1 LLNTVNLFIYRPL
14 RAYIRCTKPTPMLHN
29 YFIIAW
35 RNIIKHK
42 LFSLINIF
50 GLSVGI
56 AFALLVSAYVWH
68 EASIN
73 SDLKNA
79 DNQYIIQSKW
89 KDPNMGYGLTA
100 LAPMPKA
107 LKDKYPT
114 LVANYYHWDGV
125 SSNVSKGDKH
135 FRESL
140 QVGDST
146 FLTTY
151 GFKLLHGDAKTAL
164 NDPFSVVITDDRA
177 IKYFG
182 KTDVVG
188 ETLNIENFKGEK
200 HDFVVQGVLDKLSK
214 NSVTNVIE
222 QSNSTFFLS
231 GAAAKFMGRSL
242 DGWNNT
248 AIVGLVEL
256 RPGVK
261 PEALDAPMRSL
272 IKKNAPPQIADNLTP
287 YLVPLKS
294 YYLEASNG
302 LVKKML
308 YTLSFIALFIL
319 LMAVI
324 NFVNICIS
332 RSSQR
337 MKEMGIRKVL
347 GGLRKQLIWQFLT
360 ESVLMVFIATLFAL
374 GIYAIARPYF
384 TEMLAA
390 DIDGLFS
397 FPLYFY
403 LLPFALALVIG
414 LIAGLYPA
422 LVLSS
427 LKSVDSLKGKLN
439 QVKDNVIFR
448 KGLIAFQFATAAV
461 VLISAIVVSK
471 QISLFFSKSLGYDKD
486 YVVYAQLPR
495 DWSKPGVQKMEGIRY
510 RLAQLPQ
517 VSSATLSWEIP
528 DGNNGGSFRATRMDA
543 DSASGFSSQIM
554 MADNQYAATYGLK
567 LKAGQFFMPQYMQA
581 DSGKV
586 VINEMQ
592 SKLLGFANAKD
603 AIGQQF
609 KALGSRDPLSICG
622 VVADF
627 QFGSMQSKM
636 QPVTFYNVNQTPFY
650 RFFSIKLRPGNIQNS
665 LEAVQKKWAEVMPGA
680 PFEYNF
686 MDEALAKMYKTEL
699 QLKQAAYL
707 ATGLAIIIVLLGV
720 LGLISL
726 SVQKRTKEIG
736 IRKVLGSSV
745 SHVMMLFL
753 KDFLGTVVIAG
764 LVACPLAYY
773 LMQRWLDNY
782 AYKINLTP
790 LPFIIAVLALTIVT
804 AILIS
809 IQTIKAASA
818 NPVKSLR
825 SE

>member
-1 LLNTVNLFIYRPL
+1 
-14 RAYIRCTKPTPMLHN
+14 MLHN

-56 AFALLVSAYVWH
+56 AFTMLVGSYVWH
-68 EASIN
+68 EASVN

-79 DNQYIIQSKW
+79 ENQYIIQSKW
-89 KDPNMGYGLTA
+89 RDPNMGYALQA

-107 LKDKYPT
+107 LKDEYPT

-146 FLTTY
+146 FLVTY
-151 GFKLLHGDAKTAL
+151 GFKLLHGDVGTAL
-164 NDPFSVVITDDRA
+164 NNPFSVVITEDRA

-182 KTDVVG
+182 KTDVIG
-188 ETLNIENFKGEK
+188 ETLSIENFKGDK

-222 QSNSTFFLS
+222 QSNSTFFLP

-248 AIVGLVEL
+248 VVVGLVEL

-261 PEALDAPMRSL
+261 AEALNGPMLSL
-272 IKKNAPPQIADNLTP
+272 MKKNAPEQISANLTP
-287 YLVPLKS
+287 YLVPLSK
-294 YYLEASNG
+294 YYLENNNG

-360 ESVLMVFIATLFAL
+360 ESVLMVFIATVVAL
-374 GIYAIARPYF
+374 GIYALGRPYF
-384 TEMLAA
+384 ADLLATN
-390 DIDGLFS
+390 IKGLFS

-448 KGLIAFQFATAAV
+448 KALIAFQFATAAV

-471 QISLFFSKSLGYDKD
+471 QINLFFGKSLGYDKD

-495 DWSKPGVQKMEGIRY
+495 DWSKPGVQKMEGIKY

-517 VSSATLSWEIP
+517 VRSVALSWEIP
-528 DGNNGGSFRATRMDA
+528 DGNNGGSFRATKIDA
-543 DSASGFSSQIM
+543 DSAAGFSSQTL

-567 LKAGQFFMPQYMQA
+567 IKAGQFFMPQYVQA
-581 DSGKV
+581 DSAKV
-586 VINEMQ
+586 VINETQ
-592 SKLLGFANAKD
+592 AKALGFTNPKD
-603 AIGQQF
+603 AIGKQF
-609 KALGSRDPLSICG
+609 KAIGSPDPLSICG

-627 QFGSMQSKM
+627 QLGSMQGKI
-636 QPVTFYNVNQTPFY
+636 QPVTFYNVNQTTFY
-650 RFFSIKLRPGNIQNS
+650 RYFSVKLRPDNIQNS
-665 LEAVQKKWAEVMPGA
+665 LEILQKKWAEVMPGA

-686 MDEALAKMYKTEL
+686 MDDALAKMYKTEL

-745 SHVMMLFL
+745 NHVMILFM

-773 LMQRWLDNY
+773 LMQHWLDNY
-782 AYKINLTP
+782 AYKISLTP
-790 LPFIIAVLALTIVT
+790 LPFVIAVLALTIVT
-804 AILIS
+804 AVLIS
-809 IQTIKAASA
+809 VQTVKAALA

>member
-1 LLNTVNLFIYRPL
+1 
-14 RAYIRCTKPTPMLHN
+14 MLHN

-50 GLSVGI
+50 GLSIGI
-56 AFALLVSAYVWH
+56 AFTLLIASYVWH
-68 EASIN
+68 EVNIN

-79 DNQYIIQSKW
+79 ENQYIIQSKW
-89 KDPNMGYGLTA
+89 RDPNMGYPLTA

-107 LKDKYPT
+107 LKDEYPT

-164 NDPFSVVITDDRA
+164 NDPFSVVITDERA

-182 KTDVVG
+182 KTDVIG
-188 ETLNIENFKGEK
+188 ETLTIDNFKGEK

-222 QSNSTFFLS
+222 QSNSTFFLP

-248 AIVGLVEL
+248 VVVGLVEL
-256 RPGVK
+256 RPGIK
-261 PEALDAPMRSL
+261 PEALDGPMRSL
-272 IKKNAPPQIADNLTP
+272 IKKNAPPQISTNLTP

-294 YYLEASNG
+294 YYLDSNNA

-360 ESVLMVFIATLFAL
+360 ESVLMVFIATLVAL

-384 TEMLAA
+384 AELLAT
-390 DIDGLFS
+390 DINGLFS
-397 FPLYFY
+397 FPLYIY
-403 LLPFALALVIG
+403 LLPFALALTIG

-427 LKSVDSLKGKLN
+427 LKSVDSLKGKLSR
-439 QVKDNVIFR
+439 VKDNAIFR
-448 KGLIAFQFATAAV
+448 KALIAFQFATAAV
-461 VLISAIVVSK
+461 VLISSIVVSK
-471 QISLFFSKSLGYDKD
+471 QINLFFSKSLGYDKD

-517 VSSATLSWEIP
+517 VNSVTLSWEIP

-543 DSASGFSSQIM
+543 DSASGFSSQVM
-554 MADNQYAATYGLK
+554 VADNQYAATYGLK
-567 LKAGQFFMPQYMQA
+567 VLAGQFFMPQYAQA
-581 DSGKV
+581 DSAKV
-586 VINEMQ
+586 VINQ
-592 SKLLGFANAKD
+592 TQAKLLGFTNARD

-627 QFGSMQSKM
+627 QFGSMQARYS
-636 QPVTFYNVNQTPFY
+636 
-650 RFFSIKLRPGNIQNS
+650 R
-665 LEAVQKKWAEVMPGA
+665 
-680 PFEYNF
+680 
-686 MDEALAKMYKTEL
+686 
-699 QLKQAAYL
+699 
-707 ATGLAIIIVLLGV
+707 
-720 LGLISL
+720 
-726 SVQKRTKEIG
+726 
-736 IRKVLGSSV
+736 
-745 SHVMMLFL
+745 
-753 KDFLGTVVIAG
+753 
-764 LVACPLAYY
+764 
-773 LMQRWLDNY
+773 
-782 AYKINLTP
+782 
-790 LPFIIAVLALTIVT
+790 LPFTM
-804 AILIS
+804 
-809 IQTIKAASA
+809 
-818 NPVKSLR
+818 
-825 SE
+825 